1 MSLKD
6 VELKLLQTCNVSNP
20 LSDPR
25 LRVRCRC
32 LLASEHLKIETKII
46 EHFIWIVSIDYLMT
60 RPTTT
65 PIKIIVKI
73 VPSSTHLSQ
82 EFVME

>member
-1 MSLKD
+1 MKD

-20 LSDPR
+20 LSELL

-32 LLASEHLKIETKII
+32 LLASEHLKIEVENYWKFS
-46 EHFIWIVSIDYLMT
+46 HVSIDYLMT

-65 PIKIIVKI
+65 PIRIIVKI
-73 VPSSTHLSQ
+73 VPSVFTFQ
-82 EFVME
+82 TTV